1 MSTTRAG
8 TTERDR
14 RIVFPGADRIELEA
28 FDVGDPAPD
37 EVVVR
42 VVLSLMSTGTEGI
55 VLSGQHESG
64 SNWARYARF
73 PFHPGYA
80 SIGIVETI
88 GRAVTDLAPGSSV
101 AVRRPHASR
110 VRLPA
115 TDVIRIPHGVDPLD
129 ATWFAAGAITF
140 RAMQAARAH
149 IGEPVLIV
157 GAGPIGQLCARW
169 AYAAGLTPIIV
180 VDPFPERLE
189 LAARGGATATLAAP
203 IAEAVAGARDANDG
217 TVPGVIIEATGNSS
231 VFADVLH
238 AAPDFGRIV
247 LIGDPAFP
255 SDQHLTSDLL
265 VRGLTVVGAHDSQIR
280 EGWTGQRA
288 ARLFFSM
295 LEAGRLRVDG
305 LVTHTFA
312 AEEAAAAYRLA
323 QTDRRLTMG
332 IVFDWR

>member
-1 MSTTRAG
+1 MSDPRATTG
-8 TTERDR
+8 KPER
-14 RIVFPGADRIELEA
+14 RIVFPGPERVGLEA
-28 FDVGDPAPD
+28 FDVDDPGPD

-42 VVLSLMSTGTEGI
+42 ATHSLLSTGTEGT
-55 VLSGQHESG
+55 VLSGRHEPG

-80 SIGIVETI
+80 SVGLIEMI
-88 GRAVTDLAPGSSV
+88 GRAVTDLAPGVLV
-101 AVRRPHASR
+101 AVRRPHASA

-115 TDVIRIPHGVDPLD
+115 TDVIRIPDAIAPLD
-129 ATWFAAGAITF
+129 AIWFGLGAITF
-140 RAMQAARAH
+140 RAIQAARAH
-149 IGEPVLIV
+149 IGEPILIV
-157 GAGPIGQLCARW
+157 GAGPIGQLCVRW
-169 AYAAGLTPIIV
+169 AHAAGLTPIIV
-180 VDPFPERLE
+180 VDPYPERLA

-203 IAEAVAGARDANDG
+203 IAETVAGVRDANDG
-217 TVPGVIIEATGNSS
+217 TVPGVIIEATGHSS
-231 VFADVLH
+231 VFADVLR

-265 VRGLTVVGAHDSQIR
+265 VRGLTVVGAHDSQVR
-280 EGWTGQRA
+280 DGWTGPRA

-295 LEAGRLRVDG
+295 LDGGRIRVDG

-312 AEEAAAAYRLA
+312 ADEASAAYRLA
-323 QTDRRLTMG
+323 QTDRGRTMG